1 MVLKL
6 SGGQRQKI
14 AMVRA
19 FAKESKVLILNETTS
34 SFDNK
39 SESYVNEL
47 PSNSLDGK
55 TVIIITHKLQRLNQL
70 TG

>member
-1 MVLKL
+1 M
-6 SGGQRQKI
+6 
-14 AMVRA
+14 ARA